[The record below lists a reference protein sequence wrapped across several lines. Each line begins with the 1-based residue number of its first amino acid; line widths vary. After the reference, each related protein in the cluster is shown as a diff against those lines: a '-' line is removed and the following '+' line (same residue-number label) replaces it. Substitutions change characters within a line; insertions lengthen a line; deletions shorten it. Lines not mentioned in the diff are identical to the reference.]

1 MIERS
6 ITIFP
11 EFENGRL
18 IDELRSKY
26 DPLYQLI
33 PPHITLV
40 FPFTSDL
47 TAEQLHAHI
56 ESVLLHEKLFSI
68 KLQGVTGEGS
78 EYLFLNV
85 KKGNDEIIRLH
96 DLLYTGRLREFLFRE
111 LTYVPHL
118 TVGRFNDTGDFK
130 AALNETAQFT
140 EEFTTTV
147 NHIVVEKIEE
157 SGLSQP
163 EFYVD
168 LRN

>member
-1 MIERS
+1 MKRS

-11 EFENGRL
+11 EFENSRL
-18 IDELRSKY
+18 IEEMRAKY

-47 TAEQLHAHI
+47 TAKQLQEHM
-56 ESVLLHEKLFSI
+56 ESVLSYEKPFSI
-68 KLQGVTGEGS
+68 SLQGVTGEGS

-85 KKGNDEIIRLH
+85 KKGNDEIIKLH
-96 DLLYTGRLREFLFRE
+96 DLLYTGLLKDFLFRE
-111 LTYVPHL
+111 LTYLPHL
-118 TVGRFNDTGDFK
+118 TIGRFNDTGAFK

-140 EEFTTTV
+140 EEFTTIV
-147 NHIVVEKIEE
+147 NRIVVEKIEE
-157 SGLSQP
+157 SGESLP

>member
-1 MIERS
+1 MIKRS

-18 IDELRSKY
+18 IEELRAKY

-33 PPHITLV
+33 TPHMTLV

-47 TAEQLHAHI
+47 TAEQLQEHI
-56 ESVLLHEKLFSI
+56 ESVLSYEKPFSI
-68 KLQGVTGEGS
+68 TLQGVTGEGS

-85 KKGNDEIIRLH
+85 KEGNDEIIRLH
-96 DLLYTGRLREFLFRE
+96 DFLYTGLMKEFLFRE
-111 LTYVPHL
+111 LTYIPHL
-118 TVGRFNDTGDFK
+118 TVGRLDNKGDFI

-140 EEFTTTV
+140 EEFKTV
-147 NHIVVEKIEE
+147 ITHVVVEEIERNGQ
-157 SGLSQP
+157 SRP
-163 EFYVD
+163 EFYYN

>member
-1 MIERS
+1 MKRS

-18 IDELRSKY
+18 IEEMRAKY

-47 TAEQLHAHI
+47 TAKQLQEHM
-56 ESVLLHEKLFSI
+56 ESVLSYEKPFSI
-68 KLQGVTGEGS
+68 TLQGVTGEGS

-85 KKGNDEIIRLH
+85 KKGNDEIIKLH
-96 DLLYTGRLREFLFRE
+96 DLLYTGLLKDFLFRE
-111 LTYVPHL
+111 LTYLPHL
-118 TVGRFNDTGDFK
+118 TVGRFNDTGAFK
-130 AALNETAQFT
+130 AALNETAQIT
-140 EEFTTTV
+140 EEFTTIV
-147 NHIVVEKIEE
+147 NRIVVEEIVE
-157 SGLSQP
+157 SGQSRP